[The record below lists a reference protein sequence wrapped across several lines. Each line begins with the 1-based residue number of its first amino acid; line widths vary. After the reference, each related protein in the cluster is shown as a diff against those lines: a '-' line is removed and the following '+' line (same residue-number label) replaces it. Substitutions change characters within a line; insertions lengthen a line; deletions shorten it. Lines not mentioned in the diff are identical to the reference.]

1 MRDDPAMGRL
11 TRGELCDICGKP
23 VLLARTPYD
32 YSPGFGRKFTVTTV
46 TPLIVEVH
54 EVTTCHNCTREI
66 SREMLRGASIMEALL
81 ALSAEHVLA
90 ESDEERSK

>member
-1 MRDDPAMGRL
+1 MGRL

-23 VLLARTPYD
+23 VLLAQTPYD
-32 YSPGFGRKFTVTTV
+32 YSPGLGRKFTVTVV

-54 EVTTCHNCTREI
+54 EVTTCHSCTRKI
-66 SREMLRGASIMEALL
+66 SYEMLQGASIMEALL
-81 ALSAEHVLA
+81 AVSAEQVLA